1 MINKKV
7 EVLSPAGD
15 MERFKYALKFGAD
28 AIYLAGNKF
37 GMRTAPSNFNREE
50 LIEAVNLA
58 HDNDVKVY
66 ITCNIVA
73 RNKDIVELP
82 EFLKFLNEIKVDAI
96 IVSDLG
102 VLSLIKKYAP
112 DIEIHISTQ
121 AGVANFE
128 TANMLYDMGAK
139 RVVLARELSFE
150 EIREIREKTSKEL
163 EIETFVHGAMCVSF
177 SGRCLISAYL
187 AGRDANKGDCA
198 APCRWKYYLNEEK
211 RPGLYFPV
219 EEDNTGT
226 YFFNSKDLCM
236 IEYIP
241 ELIEAGISSLKIE
254 GRAKSAYYTAVV
266 TNAYKSAV
274 NDYYSM
280 GENYKLQPW
289 IKEEVN
295 KISHRQYS
303 TGFFFGNEP
312 GQVYDTGGYVRDYDV
327 VAICNFYEDG
337 YMNLSQ
343 KNKFSKGEVVE
354 ILEPSKE
361 PYEIKIDHI
370 YDEWNNEIETANHAE
385 QRIKIPTDIKVGD
398 NAIIRRRKV

>member
-226 YFFNSKDLCM
+226 YFFNSKD
-236 IEYIP
+236 
-241 ELIEAGISSLKIE
+241 
-254 GRAKSAYYTAVV
+254 
-266 TNAYKSAV
+266 
-274 NDYYSM
+274 
-280 GENYKLQPW
+280 
-289 IKEEVN
+289 
-295 KISHRQYS
+295 
-303 TGFFFGNEP
+303 
-312 GQVYDTGGYVRDYDV
+312 
-327 VAICNFYEDG
+327 
-337 YMNLSQ
+337 
-343 KNKFSKGEVVE
+343 
-354 ILEPSKE
+354 
-361 PYEIKIDHI
+361 
-370 YDEWNNEIETANHAE
+370 
-385 QRIKIPTDIKVGD
+385 
-398 NAIIRRRKV
+398 